1 MRKIFAIL
9 ALVTLVSLPV
19 AASAFEGAVGGAV
32 TWNVDTNHSEVSFSV
47 KHFFTPVKG
56 SFRDF
61 EVKFQFD
68 KDNPANSIV
77 EAKIAIASVSTGNE
91 RRDAHLRTADWFEAD
106 KYPYMT
112 FKSTSVSKVGD
123 NQYVARGPL
132 TIKGIT
138 REVEMPI
145 EVLGVQM
152 IPEQMRG
159 MMGGITEAASFH
171 AELDIRRNDFNVGT
185 GTWAGTMVVGGNVKV
200 EIIVEATHK

>member
-9 ALVTLVSLPV
+9 ALVALAGLPV
-19 AASAFEGAVGGAV
+19 AASAFEAPAEGAMA
-32 TWNVDTNHSEVSFSV
+32 WNVDANHTEVNFSV
-47 KHFFTPVKG
+47 KHFFTPVHG

-61 EVKFQFD
+61 DVTFQFD
-68 KDNPANSIV
+68 KDDPTNSTV

-112 FKSTSVSKVGD
+112 FKSTSVSKVGE
-123 NQYVARGPL
+123 NQYVGRGPL

-145 EVLGVQM
+145 SVLGVQM
-152 IPEQMRG
+152 IPEQMRDR
-159 MMGGITEAASFH
+159 MGIIEAASFH
-171 AELDIRRNDFNVGT
+171 AELEISRSDFNVGT
-185 GTWAGTMVVGGNVKV
+185 GTWAGTMVVGANVKI
-200 EIIVEATHK
+200 EIIVEANHK

>member
-1 MRKIFAIL
+1 MRKIFVIL
-9 ALVTLVSLPV
+9 ALVALAGVPV
-19 AASAFEGAVGGAV
+19 AANAFQGPADGAMA
-32 TWNVDTNHSEVSFSV
+32 WNVDANHTEVSFSV
-47 KHFFTPVKG
+47 KHFFTPVRG

-68 KDNPANSIV
+68 KDDPTNSTV

-91 RRDAHLRTADWFEAD
+91 QRDAHLRTADWFEVD

-112 FKSTSVSKVGD
+112 FKSTSVSKVGE

-138 REVEMPI
+138 REIEMPI
-145 EVLGVQM
+145 SVLGVHM

-159 MMGGITEAASFH
+159 RMGITEAASFH
-171 AELDIRRNDFNVGT
+171 AELEINRSDFNVGT
-185 GTWAGTMVVGGNVKV
+185 GSWAGTMVVGANVKI
-200 EIIVEATHK
+200 EIIVEANHK